1 MALLFNLCRCA
12 SLLSFYATTVP
23 VLTTRHKAESPE
35 MVQAKRTPTASS
47 WGRTSA
53 PQSARRDT
61 LKMGVQAAPS
71 VNWTSYWRWSQ
82 SWWEF
87 LVLSQSAR
95 SSDLTLS
102 PYPLEALQVAQW
114 LRISLPLQ
122 ETQEI
127 RVLLLSQEDLLEKEM
142 ATHSSILA

>member
-1 MALLFNLCRCA
+1 
-12 SLLSFYATTVP
+12 
-23 VLTTRHKAESPE
+23 
-35 MVQAKRTPTASS
+35 MVQAKRTPTVSS

-142 ATHSSILA
+142 ATHSSILAWRIPWTEEPGRLQPEGQKSWAPLND

>member
-1 MALLFNLCRCA
+1 
-12 SLLSFYATTVP
+12 
-23 VLTTRHKAESPE
+23 

-127 RVLLLSQEDLLEKEM
+127 RVWLLSQEDLLEKEM

>member
-1 MALLFNLCRCA
+1 M
-12 SLLSFYATTVP
+12 
-23 VLTTRHKAESPE
+23 
-35 MVQAKRTPTASS
+35 
-47 WGRTSA
+47 
-53 PQSARRDT
+53 
-61 LKMGVQAAPS
+61 
-71 VNWTSYWRWSQ
+71 
-82 SWWEF
+82 
-87 LVLSQSAR
+87 LSQSAR

-127 RVLLLSQEDLLEKEM
+127 RVWLLSQEDLLEKEM